1 MKGDRS
7 FLKGSFHTLKRT
19 MKFPGTV
26 SRQKKHRKAE
36 VWKERYSGGGTR
48 HCTFTRPFM
57 IEDCEKQS
65 EMSDDVM
72 II

>member
-1 MKGDRS
+1 
-7 FLKGSFHTLKRT
+7 

-57 IEDCEKQS
+57 IEDCQKQS